1 MNKLIAIS
9 VLSLGFVAGCQQR
22 SETEKSSSRMTP
34 TASPTAPA
42 PATPMT
48 PAPVPSSPSSQ
59 MPGRG
64 EGEREQQMGSQ
75 GMDASGGAAVAD
87 GALGEQY
94 RQEIS
99 SDADLAATASSTQLV
114 AESGQLFLRGTV
126 ASEDLKDSLGE
137 MAKALADGRDVT
149 NEITVSAQ

>member
-22 SETEKSSSRMTP
+22 SETDEFSPQRSPS
-34 TASPTAPA
+34 ASPTVPA

-48 PAPVPSSPSSQ
+48 PAPVPSSQ

-64 EGEREQQMGSQ
+64 EGEREQQLDSPRL
-75 GMDASGGAAVAD
+75 DASGSAVGD
-87 GALGEQY
+87 NALGEQY
-94 RQEIS
+94 RQEIAA
-99 SDADLAATASSTQLV
+99 DADLAATASSTQLV

-126 ASEDLKDSLGE
+126 VSDDLKDSLGK